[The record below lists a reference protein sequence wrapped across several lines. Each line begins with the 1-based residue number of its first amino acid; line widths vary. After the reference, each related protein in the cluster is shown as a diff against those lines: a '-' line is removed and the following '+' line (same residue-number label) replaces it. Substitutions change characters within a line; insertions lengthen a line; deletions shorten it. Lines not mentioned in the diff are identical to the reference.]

1 MPHPGQFTPVKRPV
15 PIVQEA
21 EGPMGWSWQVR
32 KISSPLRFHLR
43 TVQPVASRYTDW
55 VIATQYVLGEFETN
69 MIRSHD
75 LN

>member
-1 MPHPGQFTPVKRPV
+1 MPQPGHFTPGMCPL

-32 KISSPLRFHLR
+32 KISPPLRFHLR

-55 VIATQYVLGEFETN
+55 AIATQFVLGEFKTN
-69 MIRSHD
+69 KIKSHD